1 MVSCPTCKK
10 ILNGLWYAYYF
21 FFQIESCGFSWPR
34 NSIGYLIIFFS
45 DVTLFYFIPL
55 LLSLILYSLIGKM
68 LFSQSKSMFAGNGT
82 RSSALSAAAAAKSSQ
97 QKFQVSPVYQNYK
110 KFMIEVRLGLNRH
123 DNVFLNLNHQ
133 KRTLKSERKI
143 ECCRY
148 IDRNCQK
155 NAISCCNGTL

>member
-1 MVSCPTCKK
+1 MFSKKVHMWFSCPTCTKNFERSLMC
-10 ILNGLWYAYYF
+10 IFF

-97 QKFQVSPVYQNYK
+97 QKFQVRHFYQNL
-110 KFMIEVRLGLNRH
+110 II
-123 DNVFLNLNHQ
+123 
-133 KRTLKSERKI
+133 KSFI
-143 ECCRY
+143 
-148 IDRNCQK
+148 IN
-155 NAISCCNGTL
+155 I